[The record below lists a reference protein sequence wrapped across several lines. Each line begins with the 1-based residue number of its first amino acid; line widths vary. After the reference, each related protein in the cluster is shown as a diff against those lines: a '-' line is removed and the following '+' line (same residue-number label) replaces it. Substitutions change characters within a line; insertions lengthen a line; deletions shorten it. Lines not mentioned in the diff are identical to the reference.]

1 MLYLFVFDKTII
13 VKKKVS
19 NLKGSRFISVVG
31 CNHQRTVSAFNQ
43 GVYLLFSPASLTFKS
58 KVLKKNNCRR
68 LKTLGSF
75 T

>member
-19 NLKGSRFISVVG
+19 NLKGSRFISVAS

-43 GVYLLFSPASLTFKS
+43 GVYFLFSPASLTFKA

-68 LKTLGSF
+68 PKTLGSF